1 MKIIL
6 KSGIFTFVQ
15 QGVDFVLLDELSTL
29 ESFQLQVWSPGF
41 QWVDNFVLVELVGV
55 AVAAALQNFDFLK
68 LRLQWARW

>member
-1 MKIIL
+1 M
-6 KSGIFTFVQ
+6 Q
-15 QGVDFVLLDELSTL
+15 QAVDFVLLDELSTL

-41 QWVDNFVLVELVGV
+41 QWVDNFVLAELVGV

>member
-1 MKIIL
+1 M
-6 KSGIFTFVQ
+6 Q
-15 QGVDFVLLDELSTL
+15 QAVDFVLLDELSIL

-55 AVAAALQNFDFLK
+55 AVAAALQNFDFLR